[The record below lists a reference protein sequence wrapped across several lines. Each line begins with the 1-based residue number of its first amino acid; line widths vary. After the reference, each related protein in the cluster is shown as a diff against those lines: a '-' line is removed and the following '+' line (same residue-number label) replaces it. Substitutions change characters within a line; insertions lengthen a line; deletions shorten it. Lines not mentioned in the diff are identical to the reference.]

1 MGRGEGQ
8 VQLSAEQIACIVR
21 ALEDLDYGRVIVTV
35 GDRGYVEITTE
46 RRVRVKSKQQL
57 DTNNRSADT
66 VAR

>member
-1 MGRGEGQ
+1 M
-8 VQLSAEQIACIVR
+8 QLSAEQIACIVR